1 MWLIMKTAPAKE
13 LHITRLAIAH
23 GIEAD
28 CPLDVRS
35 IPASRHTRR
44 RITILAPLIPRIV
57 FLKAP
62 GLQSLPHYAMGYA
75 RDATGRLLTIPE
87 WEYQRFKEC
96 HQRWLEARQ
105 MAHKAGQPG
114 KPRKPVKRQW
124 TPETFMELAHELFGA
139 EMEGAA

>member
-1 MWLIMKTAPAKE
+1 MLIMKTAPGKE
-13 LHITRLAIAH
+13 LHITRLAISH

-35 IPASRHTRR
+35 KPVSRHTSRR
-44 RITILAPLIPRIV
+44 VVFHAPLIPRIV

-62 GLQSLPHYAMGYA
+62 GLESLPNYATGSA
-75 RDATGRLLTIPE
+75 RDATGRRLTIPD

-105 MAHKAGQPG
+105 KAHRVGQPG
-114 KPRKPVKRQW
+114 RPRKPIMRQW
-124 TPETFMELAHELFGA
+124 TPETFMELAQELFGA
-139 EMEGAA
+139 EMEETA